1 MEYADVEKW
10 EMGREDV
17 IVQRSLKS
25 GTFAELSIA
34 FLRLSNREVVVKKL
48 KGLFIKVIKMKLVL
62 SNMLN

>member
-10 EMGREDV
+10 EMDREDV